1 MPNLDVFT
9 TRRMATRELPRYFF
23 ESIQGPNIYQ
33 FFHQSEID
41 YLKHIILN
49 NKNDVKLTMMNSL
62 MSSKGFSRLA
72 AGTNRIVYRFLDDP
86 SFLVKVALDRVGLQ
100 DNLREFQNQRI
111 LKPFVTKIFSVTP
124 DGLMATTERCIPITR
139 KEEFESVIEDVFYI
153 IVSIIGEYV
162 MEDIGKG
169 FFRNWCI
176 RPSFG
181 PVLCDYPYLYRVDEA
196 KLFCNK
202 VDMKTGIR
210 CGGQIDYD
218 DAFNYLVCTKCGKR
232 YLAAELEDKS
242 SNNKTITTRFGG
254 KYPMNISIMMP
265 DGSIYNSGVS
275 SRTFVKPKKANNK
288 PTRIKVAVQGLSE
301 PPAMGS
307 INEIL
312 HEAETPEPAKQEA
325 VHEETENIK
334 RIVVKDSV
342 QLSDKIEIE
351 PEEKVQ
357 EEEPKEVTPAS
368 DPIPEPEKEEEKS
381 NATTKGSEIRTSGGL
396 RVSSGFIK
404 RTGTEGEY

>member
-9 TRRMATRELPRYFF
+9 ARRMATRELPRYFF

-49 NKNDVKLTMMNSL
+49 NKNDVKLTMMNAL

-124 DGLMATTERCIPITR
+124 DGLMATTERCIPVTR
-139 KEEFESVIEDVFYI
+139 KEEFESIIEDVFYI

-202 VDMKTGIR
+202 VDMKTRIR

-218 DAFNYLVCTKCGKR
+218 DAFNYLICTKCGKR

-265 DGSIYNSGVS
+265 DGSIYNSGIS
-275 SRTFVKPKKANNK
+275 SRTFVKPKAANNK
-288 PTRIKVAVQGLSE
+288 PTRIKVAIQGLSE
-301 PPAMGS
+301 STVAAVETS
-307 INEIL
+307 
-312 HEAETPEPAKQEA
+312 HETVAPNQVKLEA
-325 VHEETENIK
+325 VREETENIK
-334 RIVVKDSV
+334 KIIVKDSV
-342 QLSDKIEIE
+342 QLSDSAEIN
-351 PEEKVQ
+351 PEEEVQ
-357 EEEPKEVTPAS
+357 EESKEVTPVT
-368 DPIPEPEKEEEKS
+368 DPIPEPVKAEEKPDIV
-381 NATTKGSEIRTSGGL
+381 TKGPEIKTSGGL

-404 RTGTEGEY
+404 FTGTEGEY